1 MLKVG
6 TRIYINNDDSP
17 DGEYG
22 TIIGHPNCLDQYPV
36 CMDDNDDNYADYFL
50 EGKEVSTQGGVK
62 YQAVGKTIAERAY
75 NYLLDCGL
83 TASQLDAIRNTFL
96 EE

>member
-1 MLKVG
+1 MKKNLVLLFTLFSVSVISLSACNK
-6 TRIYINNDDSP
+6 
-17 DGEYG
+17 
-22 TIIGHPNCLDQYPV
+22 Q
-36 CMDDNDDNYADYFL
+36 
-50 EGKEVSTQGGVK
+50 EGQGGVK
-62 YQAVGKTIAERAY
+62 YQTVGETIAERAY